1 MNHLFASF
9 QIDDQFKNKPELT
22 KMVADMTGLNPNDV
36 YSMLPYVKG
45 QNFLRYLEDLLG
57 GPSVFEPFLRYYIEK
72 FKYKSIDSDDVKAC
86 LYEYFGGKADDKLAE
101 VDWNAWFY
109 GEGGLPIV
117 PNYDTSLSDAVYQL
131 VDIWSN
137 NTIENIKNHPNIK
150 PPGLQTSQLIKFLL
164 LLVQQPVNVPIP
176 ITEEWIQLLEETYG
190 FVGTRNCEIL
200 LGLCR
205 LYIKGRLINRLDQ
218 ILEFVNSRFVIR
230 YIRPIYRAL
239 NEWPEA
245 KPKAV
250 ANFLNV
256 KHLMWRCVV
265 PVICQDLEL
274 EPEAQKWF
282 FFSNPDLVRWKFDV
296 RTGANVLN
304 PKLLRF
310 NGRFASI

>member
-1 MNHLFASF
+1 
-9 QIDDQFKNKPELT
+9 
-22 KMVADMTGLNPNDV
+22 MTGLHPNDT

-86 LYEYFGGKADDKLAE
+86 LYEYFSGKAYEKLAE

-109 GEGGLPIV
+109 GEGGLPIL
-117 PNYDTSLSDAVYQL
+117 PNYDTSLSDTVYQL

-137 NTIENIKNHPNIK
+137 KTIEDIKNHPDLK
-150 PPGLQTSQLIKFLL
+150 PIGLQVSQLIKFLSV
-164 LLVQQPVNVPIP
+164 LVQQPVNVPI
-176 ITEEWIQLLEETYG
+176 TEEWIRLLEETYG
-190 FVGTRNCEIL
+190 FAGTRNYEIKH
-200 LGLCR
+200 GLCR

-218 ILEFVNSRFVIR
+218 VLEFANISFVLR
-230 YIRPIYRAL
+230 YVRPIYRAL

-256 KHLMWRCVV
+256 KDQMWRCVV
-265 PVICQDLEL
+265 PVIYHDLEL
-274 EPEAQKWF
+274 EREAK
-282 FFSNPDLVRWKFDV
+282 K
-296 RTGANVLN
+296 
-304 PKLLRF
+304 
-310 NGRFASI
+310 